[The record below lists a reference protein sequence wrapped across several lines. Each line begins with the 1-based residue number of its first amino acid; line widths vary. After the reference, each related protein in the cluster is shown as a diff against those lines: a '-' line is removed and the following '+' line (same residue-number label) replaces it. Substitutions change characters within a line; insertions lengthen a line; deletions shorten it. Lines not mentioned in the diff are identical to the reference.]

1 MLDTIV
7 CGFIAAIFLVF
18 VTMSMI
24 KIYRISPKMGI
35 GLVWGSLGLKL
46 FFLSIFTISVK
57 DYAENHILYATIILM
72 SIIYSMV
79 YTILK
84 LKNDLFQ
91 NDKEQFKKS

>member
-1 MLDTIV
+1 MLDTMV
-7 CGFIAAIFLVF
+7 LGFVAAIFLIF
-18 VTMSMI
+18 ITISMI
-24 KIYRISPKMGI
+24 KIYRIAPKMGI

-46 FFLSIFTISVK
+46 FFLSVYTISVK
-57 DYAENHILYATIILM
+57 DYVENDILYATIILM

-91 NDKEQFKKS
+91 NDKEQFKKD

>member
-24 KIYRISPKMGI
+24 KIYRITPKM
-35 GLVWGSLGLKL
+35 GSLGLKL

-57 DYAENHILYATIILM
+57 DYVENHILYATIILM

>member
-1 MLDTIV
+1 MSDTIA

-18 VTMSMI
+18 ITVSMI
-24 KIYRISPKMGI
+24 KIYRIVPKMGI

-46 FFLSIFTISVK
+46 FFLSIYTISVK
-57 DYAENHILYATIILM
+57 DYVENDILYATIILM

-91 NDKEQFKKS
+91 DDKEQFKKD

>member
-57 DYAENHILYATIILM
+57 DYVENHILYATIILM

-79 YTILK
+79 YTIVK